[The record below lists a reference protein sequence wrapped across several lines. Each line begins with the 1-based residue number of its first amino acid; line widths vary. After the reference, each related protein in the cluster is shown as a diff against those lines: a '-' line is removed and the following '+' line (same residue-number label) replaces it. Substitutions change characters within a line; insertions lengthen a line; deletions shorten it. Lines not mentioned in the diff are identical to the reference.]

1 MGSLGVGLAALIVSC
16 GSTQGSPAP
25 FVAPTPIV
33 VPSTTPAAVVQQI
46 PVTLPAATAGATPQP
61 VPLPAVAGYT
71 PTMLLPL
78 PQAATNS
85 QLTVDVSNVA
95 FSSSPPLSLTRFV
108 QSVRRA
114 ALPTD
119 AAVLLY
125 LQIYSS
131 ATIVLPTAPG
141 FGIVIPSADVFSGGN
156 YYLALYDPTRP
167 SLGWQYD
174 FEGPGILSGTT
185 LTFATNT
192 NPFTLEA
199 GLIYYFALFVIPQN
213 SGQPTPAP
221 STAPTSVPTQSPP
234 PVTTTPTPTPTPT
247 PSPSPT
253 PSPTPTPTPTPSP
266 TPSPT
271 PTSASGTVIIDDG
284 RP

>member
-1 MGSLGVGLAALIVSC
+1 VVTQVGVSLA
-16 GSTQGSPAP
+16 
-25 FVAPTPIV
+25 
-33 VPSTTPAAVVQQI
+33 
-46 PVTLPAATAGATPQP
+46 AATAGATPQP

-71 PTMLLPL
+71 PTVLLPL

-85 QLTVDVSNVA
+85 QFTEGVSNVA

-125 LQIYSS
+125 VQIYSS
-131 ATIVLPTAPG
+131 ATILLPTAPG
-141 FGIVIPSADVFSGGN
+141 FAFVVPSAGVFSGAN
-156 YYLALYDPTRP
+156 YYLGLYDPTRP

-185 LTFATNT
+185 VTFASNPS
-192 NPFTLEA
+192 PFTFEGSLS
-199 GLIYYFALFVIPQN
+199 YYFALFVIPQN
-213 SGQPTPAP
+213 SAQPTPAP

-234 PVTTTPTPTPTPT
+234 PVTT
-247 PSPSPT
+247 SPT
-253 PSPTPTPTPTPSP
+253 PSPTPS
-266 TPSPT
+266 
-271 PTSASGTVIIDDG
+271 SASGTVIIDDG
-284 RP
+284 RS